1 MTCRLSNLSLLAE
14 WLNGS
19 LPSRAKPANRA
30 AQRRAPGVDGITVS
44 QGYQFSTRRP
54 VSASS
59 TAAEF
64 LPSARDALSRHAKR
78 PTSATI
84 PGSIAVATRSGLATA
99 ASRSAWTRHLP
110 ILLARPRRPSACSM
124 SCLTSRRG
132 WAALGACD
140 EFRGFAL
147 RPETCIRRPCSD
159 QIADTAAA
167 VQSNSAQTT
176 AEESCWRSRAA
187 KAGSGPVDT
196 LAGRWSA

>member
-30 AQRRAPGVDGITVS
+30 AQQRLLGFDAIAVN
-44 QGYQFSTRRP
+44 QAYQFSTRRP

-64 LPSARDALSRHAKR
+64 LPSTRDASLDSSRHAKR
-78 PTSATI
+78 PTSGTI
-84 PGSIAVATRSGLATA
+84 PGSIAMATSSGSATA
-99 ASRSAWTRHLP
+99 ASRFGWTRHLP
-110 ILLARPRRPSACSM
+110 MLLARPRLPSACSM

-132 WAALGACD
+132 SATLGACD
-140 EFRGFAL
+140 EFRDFAL

-159 QIADTAAA
+159 QTADTAAG

-176 AEESCWRSRAA
+176 DEESCWLASR
-187 KAGSGPVDT
+187 
-196 LAGRWSA
+196 